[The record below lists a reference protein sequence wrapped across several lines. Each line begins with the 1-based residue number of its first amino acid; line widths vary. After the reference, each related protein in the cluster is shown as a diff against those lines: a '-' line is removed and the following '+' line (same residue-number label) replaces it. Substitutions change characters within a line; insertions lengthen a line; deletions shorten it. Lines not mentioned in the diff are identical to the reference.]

1 MDMLQR
7 WPLTP
12 GSAFWGEQI
21 KANQLPRIDRSQR
34 VYPAQGEGSTRGK
47 LPRATAC
54 LTFSWEVE
62 LSSPPDKLLPLAWRD
77 FCACV
82 SKLLPSNDL
91 SGIFWIF
98 EKITFNSC
106 TAKLQDTR
114 LDVNSYQSRAQP
126 NCSVE
131 DVAPVGLSPAEC
143 LRLHT
148 FVLPWALFW
157 KLCFLLCAED
167 SLHDRIARVRLC
179 TYIIITGTYIV
190 KALRVP
196 LSAYTWLFS
205 ERQMF
210 KF

>member
-1 MDMLQR
+1 M
-7 WPLTP
+7 
-12 GSAFWGEQI
+12 
-21 KANQLPRIDRSQR
+21 
-34 VYPAQGEGSTRGK
+34 
-47 LPRATAC
+47 
-54 LTFSWEVE
+54 E

-82 SKLLPSNDL
+82 SKLLPSNYF

-126 NCSVE
+126 NCSME

-143 LRLHT
+143 LDCILLYSLEHSSENSV
-148 FVLPWALFW
+148 FFCVLCAAN
-157 KLCFLLCAED
+157 AED
-167 SLHDRIARVRLC
+167 SLHCRTARVRLC
-179 TYIIITGTYIV
+179 TYIIITYIV

-196 LSAYTWLFS
+196 LSAHTWLFS
-205 ERQMF
+205 EC
-210 KF
+210 